1 MVVLTNNICWKT
13 VAKTKDATGIGLVIY
28 QKPVSNSC
36 YEERKDS
43 NPPMCAQNDRPNISW
58 YVSVLAYY

>member
-1 MVVLTNNICWKT
+1 M
-13 VAKTKDATGIGLVIY
+13 AKTKDATGIGLVIY